1 METIFLDFISTFSK
15 ATSRSAPHHTAPSDS
30 PASSAQAANKKKQNN
45 MSSSKYAEETE
56 SKSSEFAAEAPR
68 TPDGSSSR
76 RSAAEVEAAATLEE
90 ELDDLNLYE
99 DEEEEEESSHVS
111 FDGFSSPLQG
121 GASSPLAINLVGMS
135 KTQDVETMLP
145 FPTLAAREEED
156 AMGGSVSVVFSFF
169 PESESITQN
178 FGIGQTIQMLK
189 GWLEKVRV

>member
-1 METIFLDFISTFSK
+1 MKIFSK
-15 ATSRSAPHHTAPSDS
+15 VFVSKASKLLKHS
-30 PASSAQAANKKKQNN
+30 PASTAQAANKKNKQNN

-68 TPDGSSSR
+68 TPDGSSSH

-156 AMGGSVSVVFSFF
+156 AMGGNVSVVFSFF